1 MSASWI
7 NVLFGWPSLF
17 SHKVEGDDD
26 DDDDDNWHMAWTDRD
41 RGVRVCV

>member
-26 DDDDDNWHMAWTDRD
+26 DDNLHMAWTDRD